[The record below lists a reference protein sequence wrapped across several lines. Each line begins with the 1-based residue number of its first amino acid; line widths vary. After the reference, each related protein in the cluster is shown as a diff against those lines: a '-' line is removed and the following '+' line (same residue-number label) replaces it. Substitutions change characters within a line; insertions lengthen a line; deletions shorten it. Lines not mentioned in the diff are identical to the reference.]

1 MTKFP
6 CLRGFCFRFPKT
18 HPYTNTGKGL
28 ERKHIRDGYLHLVW
42 LLSKSLCFSG
52 DHFVMYRNIQSL
64 CCAPG
69 TNIVLQ
75 GKYMSI
81 KYIKSLYGWPF
92 YNRCSNYSGPLVWGI
107 FSVVPPQTPLFPSVL
122 NPQMQNCRSRGTVAP
137 EARWMQRNWRYGGVT
152 KNNTLPLSFFFF
164 LQHVK
169 GWCPLL
175 QLFRGQLY
183 FSVILHHFYSELIWL
198 LGFCPPLVAYGILS
212 FLMYGIHTLHSESAD
227 SQPLDFY
234 EIPWY
239 DKELHSG
246 IYCSLTIR
254 AAWMPIHWT
263 CLLCF
268 NPLGLCWCCCQLYL
282 KQKFSFLLFFNNFF
296 FFFFGWAGSSLLQVG
311 FL

>member
-107 FSVVPPQTPLFPSVL
+107 FSVVPPQTPLFPSVS

-164 LQHVK
+164 FSSACEGLV
-169 GWCPLL
+169 PLTPAV
-175 QLFRGQLY
+175 QGSAIF
-183 FSVILHHFYSELIWL
+183 
-198 LGFCPPLVAYGILS
+198 FCNLAS
-212 FLMYGIHTLHSESAD
+212 FLQWVDMTFGFLPA
-227 SQPLDFY
+227 P
-234 EIPWY
+234 
-239 DKELHSG
+239 
-246 IYCSLTIR
+246 C
-254 AAWMPIHWT
+254 
-263 CLLCF
+263 
-268 NPLGLCWCCCQLYL
+268 GLWNL
-282 KQKFSFLLFFNNFF
+282 KFSDVWNPHSPQWKCRFPTTGLLRN
-296 FFFFGWAGSSLLQVG
+296 SLVWQGIALWNI
-311 FL
+311 LLTHH